1 MTLDE
6 AVATL
11 EEAGFV
17 VEKLGGMEQ
26 RILGGT
32 SRVSAEG
39 EYVYKGAFSVFRGE
53 GGWSLVIAG
62 PEQAD
67 TTMTVATLE
76 EAVRETQARLGD

>member
-17 VEKLGGMEQ
+17 VEKLGGLEQ

-32 SRVSAEG
+32 SRVDAEG
-39 EYVYKGAFSVFRGE
+39 EYVYKGAFSIFRGD
-53 GGWSLVIAG
+53 GGWALAVAG

-67 TTMTVATLE
+67 ATLTFGTLE
-76 EAVRETQARLGD
+76 QAVAEAQARLGD